1 MKASYWI
8 TNGQLG
14 SADNWA
20 VSYSLHPNGQRAL
33 MKRIKDLANLTGRES
48 WAELVFDLKKHQE
61 DNRHTINR
69 YYSRQP
75 DN

>member
-14 SADNWA
+14 SAHNWA
-20 VSYSLHPNGQRAL
+20 ASYSLHPNGQRAL